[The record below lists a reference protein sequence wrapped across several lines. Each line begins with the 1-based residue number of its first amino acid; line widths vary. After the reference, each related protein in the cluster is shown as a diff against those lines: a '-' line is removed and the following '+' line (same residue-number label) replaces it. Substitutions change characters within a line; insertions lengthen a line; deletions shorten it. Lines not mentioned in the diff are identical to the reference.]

1 MAAYV
6 ISEVEILDENL
17 GENYK
22 TLAARSIS
30 EYGGTYIVRGAQAI
44 MAEGEPTNRQIV
56 IVEFPSMEQLQK
68 WYTSPE
74 YAEALKIRA
83 NALDRR
89 LIFVEGINLTE

>member
-6 ISEVEILDENL
+6 ISEVEILDEKL

-22 TLAARSIS
+22 TIAAQSIS
-30 EYGGTYIVRGAQAI
+30 KYDGKYIVRGARANVV
-44 MAEGEPTNRQIV
+44 EGEPTNRQIV
-56 IVEFPSMEQLQK
+56 IVEFPTMEQLQK

-83 NALDRR
+83 TALDRK
-89 LIFVEGINLTE
+89 LTFVEGISPIK